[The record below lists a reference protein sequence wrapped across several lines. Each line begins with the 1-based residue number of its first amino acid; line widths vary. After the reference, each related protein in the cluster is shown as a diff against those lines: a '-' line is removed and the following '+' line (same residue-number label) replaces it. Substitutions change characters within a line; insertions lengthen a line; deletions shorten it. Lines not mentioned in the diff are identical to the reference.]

1 MKKSFA
7 LRVDAEVYEAI
18 EKWAADEFR
27 STNGQIEWILSDAL
41 KRAKRT
47 CPMPSN
53 VPNAPRK
60 RKTHN
65 KRKNNNETLCF
76 SHNGDSGH
84 DSPWT

>member
-47 CPMPSN
+47 WHWQVLP
-53 VPNAPRK
+53 A
-60 RKTHN
+60 
-65 KRKNNNETLCF
+65 
-76 SHNGDSGH
+76 
-84 DSPWT
+84 